1 MSDHEVTIDEVM
13 HDMLWSR
20 RDATRLRRRIP
31 VSLFGGLAAVAAVI
45 DDHDRTR
52 PTAPADGEARV
63 QSIVA
68 HAIALAGD
76 VDAHPD
82 RYSAAHGLHARSRGD
97 VDPML
102 LARARSVLAELPRLA
117 TGPDDSPA
125 SLATSTEER

>member
-1 MSDHEVTIDEVM
+1 MSDHEVTIDELLR
-13 HDMLWSR
+13 DMLWSR

-31 VSLFGGLAAVAAVI
+31 LSLFGGQAAVAAVI

-52 PTAPADGEARV
+52 PAAPAHGEARV

-68 HAIALAGD
+68 HTIALAAD

-117 TGPDDSPA
+117 TSPDDSPA
-125 SLATSTEER
+125 SLTTSPEER

>member
-1 MSDHEVTIDEVM
+1 MSDHEVTIDEVL

-20 RDATRLRRRIP
+20 RDATRLRRTIP
-31 VSLFGGLAAVAAVI
+31 LSLFGGLAAVAAVI
-45 DDHDRTR
+45 DHHDRTHS
-52 PTAPADGEARV
+52 TAPAAGEARV

-68 HAIALAGD
+68 HTIALAAD

-117 TGPDDSPA
+117 TGPDDAPA
-125 SLATSTEER
+125 ALATSTEER